1 LNERGHLTK
10 VDIFGLLVAVET
22 DEHIDSIEVRLL
34 ELEEL
39 ANTAGITVVG
49 TLEQRKRRFDPA
61 TLVGQGKV
69 QEIVDAVSLH
79 SPGIVVFDNELTP
92 TQQRNLGEALKCRVI
107 DRTQLILDI
116 FAQRARTREGKL
128 QVELAQMSYL
138 LPRLSMLYTKFERQ
152 QGGIGVRGGGGET
165 KLELDRRKVRERII
179 ELQRELEDVKKK
191 RRLQRKGR
199 KDLPFPTATLVG
211 YTSAGK
217 STILNSLSDAAV
229 LADKMLFST
238 LDPTTRRVNLPD
250 GRGILLTDT
259 VGFIRNLPH
268 DLVAAFRA
276 TLEEVNDADMLLHIV
291 DASSDEADRH
301 RDTVLETLE
310 NLGAS
315 NKPIITVFNKRDA
328 VEDLDALDGLMPTI
342 PNSCSI
348 SAKTGD
354 GMDTFMDAIA
364 DVLKSLVRTLT
375 VLLPYERSDL
385 LAKCH
390 AHGIVHALEYVEK
403 GVHITVDL
411 PEALFVELSPFD
423 VTPKE
428 QPFWLVESEKPELE
442 E

>member
-10 VDIFGLLVAVET
+10 VEIFGLLVAVET

-39 ANTAGITVVG
+39 ANTAGITVVA
-49 TLEQRKRRFDPA
+49 TLEQRKKRFDPA

-69 QEIVDAVSLH
+69 QEIVDAVSVH

-301 RDTVLETLE
+301 QQNAMR
-310 NLGAS
+310 
-315 NKPIITVFNKRDA
+315 R
-328 VEDLDALDGLMPTI
+328 
-342 PNSCSI
+342 
-348 SAKTGD
+348 
-354 GMDTFMDAIA
+354 
-364 DVLKSLVRTLT
+364 
-375 VLLPYERSDL
+375 
-385 LAKCH
+385 
-390 AHGIVHALEYVEK
+390 
-403 GVHITVDL
+403 
-411 PEALFVELSPFD
+411 
-423 VTPKE
+423 
-428 QPFWLVESEKPELE
+428 
-442 E
+442 